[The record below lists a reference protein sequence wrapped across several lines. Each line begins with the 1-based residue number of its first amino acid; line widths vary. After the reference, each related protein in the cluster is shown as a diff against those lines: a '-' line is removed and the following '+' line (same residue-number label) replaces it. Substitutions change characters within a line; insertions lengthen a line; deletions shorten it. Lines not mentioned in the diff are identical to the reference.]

1 MNNRPQPILEYAEAK
16 PEATPIQ
23 AKNLLH
29 LGDPAAVARALSR
42 LVRWGRF
49 LRICG
54 RVRIRPIQIRFGLR
68 TPSLAPTITALG
80 GLGGETIV
88 SNGRDVSNWLGRT
101 TENAVRPVYGPDRL
115 LHFGAHQVELL
126 HAPCWQ
132 LAAPHGT
139 AGTVIRAI
147 SWLGPSEGK
156 RIPDAGLPK
165 FALRSRSLSTPDSR
179 ALSADPPKS
188 ESRRWR

>member
-16 PEATPIQ
+16 QEATPIQ

-29 LGDPAAVARALSR
+29 LGDRAAVARALSR
-42 LVRWGRF
+42 LVRWDRF

-80 GLGGETIV
+80 GLGDETIV
-88 SNGRDVSNWLGRT
+88 SNGRDVANWLGRT
-101 TENAVRPVYGPDRL
+101 TENAVRTVSGPDRL
-115 LHFGAHQVELL
+115 LHSRAHQKVELL

-147 SWLGPSEGK
+147 SWLGPCEGK
-156 RIPDAGLPK
+156 RIPDAVLPK

-179 ALSADPPKS
+179 ALSADPQK
-188 ESRRWR
+188 E